1 MPTTIAELVLSA
13 PYRSAQRTLAA
24 WLENGNAAARRRAF
38 AVRAALAALDA
49 TERDRLARWLAW
61 LCVAARS
68 RGETTLADRIR
79 RLDTVMHAAVEEA
92 LARLP
97 SPGRPL
103 VRSHRLSA

>member
-13 PYRSAQRTLAA
+13 AYRSAQRALSA
-24 WLENGNAAARRRAF
+24 WLEYGNAAARRRAF

-61 LCVAARS
+61 LCVAAS
-68 RGETTLADRIR
+68 SHGEDSLSARIR
-79 RLDTVMHAAVEEA
+79 RLDATMHAAMEDA

-97 SPGRPL
+97 KVTPQL
-103 VRSHRLSA
+103 VRSRRLSA